1 MSGRAGTSPHRTGSR
16 GGSGRGRR
24 DRPAAP
30 GGSLRKRHLLPDGAV
45 AGTRHVSPRGCGPC
59 RASPRWLTRV
69 LGRSAAG
76 GAPAGTPGCGCTEC
90 QGFRL
95 PGPAG
100 TRDDVCR
107 GRRAA
112 PSFLPR
118 GRGCGQKR
126 QPRRLGSVSRPL
138 PQLLVGAGHKDV
150 HRHVSGAGVRVQ
162 VCLGACKCVCKRVSG
177 AGVRAQACMF
187 GA

>member
-24 DRPAAP
+24 DRPTALAD
-30 GGSLRKRHLLPDGAV
+30 SLRKRHLLPDGAV
-45 AGTRHVSPRGCGPC
+45 AGTRHVSPRGCGPR

-76 GAPAGTPGCGCTEC
+76 GAPAGTPGCGCTER

-95 PGPAG
+95 PGPSG

-112 PSFLPR
+112 PSFLPG

-126 QPRRLGSVSRPL
+126 QPRQLGSVSRPSL
-138 PQLLVGAGHKDV
+138 SSAWAQGTERGCASAGV
-150 HRHVSGAGVRVQ
+150 RGRCEGAGVFGSMQ
-162 VCLGACKCVCKRVSG
+162 
-177 AGVRAQACMF
+177 VRA
-187 GA
+187 